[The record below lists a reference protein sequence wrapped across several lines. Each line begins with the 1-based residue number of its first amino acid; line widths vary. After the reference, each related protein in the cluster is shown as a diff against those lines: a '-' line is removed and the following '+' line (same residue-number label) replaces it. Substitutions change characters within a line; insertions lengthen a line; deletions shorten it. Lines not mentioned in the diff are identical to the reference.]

1 MNQCVG
7 WMGRIFGH
15 KMVEFCL
22 KDEGPSPEQVEAVR
36 TLHLFSTEARL
47 DALRQACTLTNTVC
61 CQRCGA
67 KEKA

>member
-1 MNQCVG
+1 MGECCG

-15 KMVEFCL
+15 KMVKFCL
-22 KDEGPSPEQVEAVR
+22 KNEGPSPEQIEQIR
-36 TLHLFSTEARL
+36 LLELLWNDSRL

-61 CQRCGA
+61 CARCGA